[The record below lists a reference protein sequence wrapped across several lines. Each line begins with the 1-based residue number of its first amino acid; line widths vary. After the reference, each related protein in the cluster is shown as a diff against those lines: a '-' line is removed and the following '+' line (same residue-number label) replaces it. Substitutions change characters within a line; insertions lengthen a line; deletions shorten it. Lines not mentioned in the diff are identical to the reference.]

1 MEPSNYFVCKRVAIQ
16 TLLWSLELMIQI
28 SLEHDTIALCNI
40 PLHFLNADEKVTVA
54 FEINK
59 DSVKIDPYCCAAK
72 AMTGNPAKL
81 ATVGHILRE
90 YVFSTEYRPSP
101 ILAGGLEIP
110 LMLSFKST

>member
-1 MEPSNYFVCKRVAIQ
+1 
-16 TLLWSLELMIQI
+16 MIQI

-59 DSVKIDPYCCAAK
+59 DSIKIDPYCCAAK